1 MPKKQWDEP
10 AEKIYANIPQSHK
23 VDLKIKLHHHGV
35 TQAAFLRGAVKA
47 FLQEDERFM
56 QWFGAWKLQNSTI
69 KSTQRHQ
76 KSDKLKQA
84 GEELASKFGINDGE
98 LEDIFDVIAKEHPE
112 L

>member
-10 AEKIYANIPQSHK
+10 AEKIYANLPQSHK

-56 QWFGAWKLQNSTI
+56 Q
-69 KSTQRHQ
+69 
-76 KSDKLKQA
+76 
-84 GEELASKFGINDGE
+84 
-98 LEDIFDVIAKEHPE
+98 
-112 L
+112 